1 MVCRRPVPVGLAM
14 RRARGRRGLLLLLG
28 VALSAAALLRGCAGQ
43 QGEDGSDAPAAAA
56 AAETAPMEE
65 KERRALYAAIESF
78 VGKGWNGSGLY
89 PDPCG
94 WSPIQARPCPSC
106 AFPFASIY
114 VCYRAVRFSGPRMF
128 VHHVRSSD
136 ARSFPL
142 WFFRL
147 CPSSSHALSRCSLAT
162 CFELQSKTVCE
173 RKEEQVGSL
182 RNEIGALF
190 GDAGRTPSRHQIS
203 CRNFPC

>member
-1 MVCRRPVPVGLAM
+1 MCRRPVPVGLAM

-43 QGEDGSDAPAAAA
+43 QGEDGSDAPAA

-114 VCYRAVRFSGPRMF
+114 ATVLFDFLARVCS
-128 VHHVRSSD
+128 
-136 ARSFPL
+136 
-142 WFFRL
+142 FFRRAKL
-147 CPSSSHALSRCSLAT
+147 SSLFFFSALPVLVTRPFSVL
-162 CFELQSKTVCE
+162 
-173 RKEEQVGSL
+173 
-182 RNEIGALF
+182 
-190 GDAGRTPSRHQIS
+190 
-203 CRNFPC
+203 PCCLL

>member
-1 MVCRRPVPVGLAM
+1 VCRRPVPVGLAM

-43 QGEDGSDAPAAAA
+43 QGEDGSDAPAAA

-114 VCYRAVRFSGPRMF
+114 VTVLFDFLARVCSFIMF
-128 VHHVRSSD
+128 VLQTREAFLFGFFGF
-136 ARSFPL
+136 ARPRHTPFLGAPL
-142 WFFRL
+142 L
-147 CPSSSHALSRCSLAT
+147 PALSSNP
-162 CFELQSKTVCE
+162 KTVCE

-203 CRNFPC
+203 CCNFPC

>member
-1 MVCRRPVPVGLAM
+1 MCRRPVPVGLAM

-43 QGEDGSDAPAAAA
+43 QGEDGSDAPAAA

-114 VCYRAVRFSGPRMF
+114 ATALFDFLARVCSFFRRAKLSSLFFFSGFARPRHTPF
-128 VHHVRSSD
+128 LG
-136 ARSFPL
+136 APL
-142 WFFRL
+142 L
-147 CPSSSHALSRCSLAT
+147 PALSSNP
-162 CFELQSKTVCE
+162 KTVCE

-203 CRNFPC
+203 CCNFPC